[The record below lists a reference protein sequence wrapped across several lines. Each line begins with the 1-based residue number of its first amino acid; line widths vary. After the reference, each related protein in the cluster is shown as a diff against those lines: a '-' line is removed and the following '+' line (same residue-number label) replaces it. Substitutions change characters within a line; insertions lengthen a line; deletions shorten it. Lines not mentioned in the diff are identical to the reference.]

1 MKWYNWILLPISL
14 VFWIIT
20 STRNLF
26 FEIGIFKQ
34 NKFNIPIIGVGNIT
48 VGGTGKTPHSQY
60 ISKLLQNDFKIAVLS
75 KGYGRKT
82 KDFKY
87 VNLDSNCIDVGDEP
101 LQMKK
106 NLPKEIVAVDH
117 KRVNGL
123 NKILKEH
130 PKVNCIILDDSFQH
144 RSVKI
149 GFNILLCDYNNP
161 IYKDWMMPV
170 GLLRESKKGIN
181 RADCVVISKCPK
193 NLSLEES
200 NRIEKSLKFTKE
212 VFFSKIVYDKIVSLD
227 GNKTIEKLSLQKIL
241 LVTGIANYLPIIE
254 YLEKLNI
261 QIKHLKYK
269 DHFRYQKKDINKIID
284 YFNRENSEIIILT
297 TEKDAQKMKE
307 FEELSKFPVYY
318 LKVSVDFI
326 RNKDKFEEK
335 ILKYVKA
342 HS

>member
-14 VFWIIT
+14 VYCIIT
-20 STRNLF
+20 NIRNIF
-26 FEIGIFKQ
+26 FDIGIIKE

-60 ISKLLQNDFKIAVLS
+60 ISELLQNNFKIAVLS

-87 VNLDSNCIDVGDEP
+87 VNIDSSSYEVGDEP
-101 LQMKK
+101 LQMKR

-117 KRVNGL
+117 RRVNGV
-123 NKILKEH
+123 NKIMKEH
-130 PKVNCIILDDSFQH
+130 PEVNCIILDDAFQH
-144 RSVKI
+144 RTIKI
-149 GFNILLCDYNNP
+149 GLNILLCDYNNP
-161 IYKDWMMPV
+161 IYRDFMMPV
-170 GLLRESKKGIN
+170 GLLRESKRGIK
-181 RADCVVISKCPK
+181 RADCVVISKCPED
-193 NLSLEES
+193 LTLEES
-200 NRIEKSLKFTKE
+200 KRIEKKLKFTKE
-212 VFFSKIVYDKIVSLD
+212 VFFSKIIYDEIVSLN
-227 GNKTIEKLSLQKIL
+227 GNKTIEKSFLKKVL
-241 LVTGIANYLPIIE
+241 LVTGIANSSQIIE
-254 YLEKLNI
+254 FLEKLNI

-269 DHFRYQKKDINKIID
+269 DHFQYQKKDINKIID
-284 YFNRENSEIIILT
+284 NYKKENNEIIILT

-318 LKVSVDFI
+318 LKVSIDFI

-335 ILKYVKA
+335 IMTYVKT